1 MNNYNPLYRKHIDD
15 RNIVSPNKMTRGK
28 FYLIK
33 EYVYVDGEK
42 GKFQDEFRV
51 YNQKQCKDCGSD
63 VQKIKIDRTTHYC
76 STCQP
81 NTLYSLTQ

>member
-42 GKFQDEFRV
+42 GKFTETTAPIIFTLFV
-51 YNQKQCKDCGSD
+51 SKSKYIIDCVNVSGINPN
-63 VQKIKIDRTTHYC
+63 VIKRFFGKFFK
-76 STCQP
+76 SR
-81 NTLYSLTQ
+81 